1 MSLGARYDVDVRFIT
16 LTLLLFACQNADTP
30 PPILPDFDGSGPI
43 SPGNG
48 TGDGGD
54 GSLGEGGTVAAAANP
69 KGIFVSNGFVYY
81 TNFASGG
88 ADGRV
93 SAVATSG
100 GTPTDLA
107 TGLTGPAAIAVSGS
121 TVYFTL
127 DPPSGTG
134 GLSSVPTSGG
144 NVTSIQSG
152 VTGAAGVAV
161 DATNVYWT
169 NENAA
174 VLVYFVPLVGGT
186 PKQVLD
192 YGSVLT
198 PTGLV
203 IATTDVYV
211 STDGSQAAVLA
222 GTTSGSTNLTPL
234 DAPLAITYA
243 DVAVS
248 STTVYATVDDVAPA
262 GKVVS
267 FPRAGGNSKDV
278 VTGLNHPQRL
288 ALDGTNLY
296 FTDPDG
302 GNVWVI
308 DLTQATPAAALVA
321 SGLTSPL
328 PIAIADALYVGAADS
343 IVRIPKH

>member
-1 MSLGARYDVDVRFIT
+1 MRIAAFA
-16 LTLLLFACQNADTP
+16 LLFFACQNNDTT
-30 PPILPDFDGSGPI
+30 PPILPDFDGSGPT

-48 TGDGGD
+48 GGE
-54 GSLGEGGTVAAAANP
+54 GGEGGVGAEGGTVAAAANP
-69 KGIFVSNGFVYY
+69 MGIFVSNGFVYY

-93 SAVATSG
+93 SVVATSG

-107 TGLTGPAAIAVSGS
+107 TAQVGPSAIAVSGS

-127 DPPSGTG
+127 DPTSGTG
-134 GLSSVPTSGG
+134 GLSSVPTTGG
-144 NVTSIQSG
+144 SVTSIQSG

-169 NENAA
+169 NENSGAF
-174 VLVYFVPLVGGT
+174 VYFVPLVGGT

-192 YGSVLT
+192 FGGALT

-211 STDGSQAAVLA
+211 PTDGAQAAVLA

-234 DAPLAITYA
+234 DTQSSITYA

-248 STTVYATVDDVAPA
+248 ATTVYATVDDVAPNGA
-262 GKVVS
+262 VVA
-267 FPRAGGNSKDV
+267 FPRAGGPGKTLVGN
-278 VTGLNHPQRL
+278 LNHPQRL

-308 DLTQATPAAALVA
+308 DLTQTTPAAATVA
-321 SGLTSPL
+321 TGLTSPL
-328 PIAIADALYVGAADS
+328 PIAVADALYVGAADA
-343 IVRIPKH
+343 IVRIPKL

>member
-1 MSLGARYDVDVRFIT
+1 MRTAAFA
-16 LTLLLFACQNADTP
+16 LLLFACQKDEVP
-30 PPILPDFDGSGPI
+30 PGNLGDFDGSGPI

-48 TGDGGD
+48 TSNEGGE
-54 GSLGEGGTVAAAANP
+54 GGGEGGTVASASNP
-69 KGIFVSNGFVYY
+69 KGVFVSNGFVYY

-88 ADGRV
+88 PDGRV
-93 SAVATSG
+93 SVVAASG

-107 TGLTGPAAIAVSGS
+107 TGLTAPWAVTVSGG

-134 GLSSVPTSGG
+134 GLSSVPTAGG
-144 NVTSIQSG
+144 NVTIIQSG

-169 NENAA
+169 NENSGA
-174 VLVYFVPLVGGT
+174 LVYFVPLVGGT

-192 YGSVLT
+192 FGGALA
-198 PTGLV
+198 PTGLT
-203 IATTDVYV
+203 ISTTDVYV
-211 STDGSQAAVLA
+211 PTDGAQAAILA

-234 DAPLAITYA
+234 DAQSSITYA

-248 STTVYATVDDVAPA
+248 ATTVYATVDDAAPNGAIVA
-262 GKVVS
+262 
-267 FPRAGGNSKDV
+267 FPRAGGPGKTFVGNLD
-278 VTGLNHPQRL
+278 HPQRL

-296 FTDPDG
+296 FTDPNN

-308 DLTQATPAAALVA
+308 DTTQTTPAAALVA
-321 SGLTSPL
+321 SGLSLPL
-328 PIAIADALYVGAADS
+328 PIAVADALYVGAADS
-343 IVRIPKH
+343 IVRIPKL